1 MCSLPAGVALPVIVN
16 LIPKSTGNL
25 SCLVT
30 STAGAQIKRSV
41 MAEFGKSVGGGRRE
55 DKREPSPLSVLLT
68 GLAKSHDA
76 ELVDISATGAR
87 VRGLSLPHVGEE
99 LNLAAGR
106 VKTFCTVRWRRDD
119 ECGVQFYEP
128 LLQAEV
134 IGVRREVRDG
144 AGIAPAF
151 RAAFDDWVLGVAR

>member
-1 MCSLPAGVALPVIVN
+1 
-16 LIPKSTGNL
+16 
-25 SCLVT
+25 
-30 STAGAQIKRSV
+30 

-55 DKREPSPLSVLLT
+55 GKREPSPLPVLLT
-68 GLAKSHDA
+68 GLSRSHEA

-87 VRGLSLPHVGEE
+87 VRGALLPNIGEE

-106 VKTFCTVRWRRDD
+106 LKTFCTVRWRRDD

-134 IGVRREVRDG
+134 IGVRREVREG
-144 AGIAPAF
+144 AGLAPAF
-151 RAAFDDWVLGVAR
+151 RAAFEDWVLGVAR

>member
-1 MCSLPAGVALPVIVN
+1 M
-16 LIPKSTGNL
+16 TG
-25 SCLVT
+25 
-30 STAGAQIKRSV
+30 
-41 MAEFGKSVGGGRRE
+41 FGKSIGGGRRE
-55 DKREPSPLSVLLT
+55 GKREPSPLAVLLT
-68 GLAKSHDA
+68 GLSTSHEV

-87 VRGLSLPHVGEE
+87 VRGALLPDVGEG

-106 VKTFCTVRWRRDD
+106 LKAFCTVRWRRGD

-144 AGIAPAF
+144 AGLAPAF
-151 RAAFDDWVLGVAR
+151 KAAFDDWILGVAR